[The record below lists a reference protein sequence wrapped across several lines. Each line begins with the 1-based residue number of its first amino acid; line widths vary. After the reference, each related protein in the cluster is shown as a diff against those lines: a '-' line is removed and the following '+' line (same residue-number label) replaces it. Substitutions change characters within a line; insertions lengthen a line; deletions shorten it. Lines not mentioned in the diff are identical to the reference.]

1 MSKGKPRT
9 KSEEAAAAE
18 ASAPAPE
25 APRAT
30 TLATAVPMTTVPAPT
45 PASVRIDAL
54 GGLKRTHT
62 CGELSAMDG
71 GRKTVIMGWVHRVRD
86 HGGVLFID
94 LRDRYGLTQVVARP
108 GETPA
113 PALERLREVGTEWVL
128 AVTGNVLT
136 RPIEAVNR
144 ALPTGEIEVAVQ
156 DVLVLSTSDTPPF
169 SVSEEGPEASE
180 DLRLKYRFLDLR
192 RERMQKNLAV
202 RHRIALATRQYLSQQ
217 DFLEIETPMLV
228 KPTPEGARDYV
239 VPSRVHPGKFYALPQ
254 SPQLY
259 KQTLMA
265 SGFDRYFQLAR
276 ALRDEDLRADRQ
288 PEHTQIDIEMS
299 FVREDDVFQLVEGL
313 MTHLWREALKV
324 EIQTP
329 FPRLTYQEA
338 MLRFGSDKPD
348 LRFGLELKDV
358 TAIAG
363 ESSARFLQDA
373 AKTEGHK
380 VMALAAVGRSN
391 LSRKDLDQLEDLA
404 KRAGAAGLS
413 WMKRT
418 ESGWEGGASRFFEGE
433 AGDKL
438 TSLLQAQNGDV
449 AFLTAGPWE
458 VACKGLGAV
467 RLELGRPAL
476 AQRKPEW
483 RFCWVHRFPLF
494 EKTEHGWTPMHHM
507 FTHPLESDLPYLESD
522 PARVRAELYDLVL
535 NGNELGSGS
544 VRIHRPELQE
554 RVMAVIGLTREQ
566 AYEKF
571 GFLLDAFRFGAP
583 PHGGIAIGLDRVVM
597 LVVGADS
604 LRDTIAFPK
613 TASATSL
620 MDGAPA
626 EVDQESLTE
635 LHLKLD
641 L

>member
-1 MSKGKPRT
+1 MTKAGKPHS
-9 KSEEAAAAE
+9 KEEVTPAAE
-18 ASAPAPE
+18 AEAARPPA
-25 APRAT
+25 
-30 TLATAVPMTTVPAPT
+30 LATAVPTTTVPAPV
-45 PASVRIDAL
+45 PSSVRIDAL
-54 GGLKRTHT
+54 GDLKRTHT
-62 CGELSAMDG
+62 CGELSGMDG
-71 GRKTVIMGWVHRVRD
+71 GRNTVLMGWVHRVRD

-94 LRDRYGLTQVVARP
+94 LRDRYGVTQVVARP

-113 PALERLREVGTEWVL
+113 AALERLREVGTEWVL
-128 AVTGNVLT
+128 AVSGKVAQ
-136 RPIEAVNR
+136 RPVEAVNR
-144 ALPTGEIEVAVQ
+144 ALPTGEIEVAVL

-202 RHRIALATRQYLSQQ
+202 RHRLALATRQYLSQQ

-299 FVREDDVFQLVEGL
+299 FVRENDVFTLVEGL

-324 EIQTP
+324 EVQTP

-363 ESSARFLQDA
+363 ESRARFLQDA

-380 VMALAAVGRSN
+380 IMALAAVGRAN
-391 LSRKDLDQLEDLA
+391 LSRKDLDGLEDMA
-404 KRAGAAGLS
+404 KRAGVAGLS
-413 WMKRT
+413 WMKRA
-418 ESGWEGGASRFFEGE
+418 ESGWDGGAARFFAGE
-433 AGDKL
+433 AGEKL
-438 TSLLQAQNGDV
+438 AQHLQAQNGDV

-458 VACKGLGAV
+458 TACKGLGAV

-494 EKTEHGWTPMHHM
+494 EKTETGWTPMHHM
-507 FTHPLESDLPYLESD
+507 FTHPLESDIPYLESD
-522 PARVRAELYDLVL
+522 PGRVRAELYDLVL

-626 EVDQESLTE
+626 EVDDESLRE

>member
-1 MSKGKPRT
+1 
-9 KSEEAAAAE
+9 
-18 ASAPAPE
+18 
-25 APRAT
+25 
-30 TLATAVPMTTVPAPT
+30 
-45 PASVRIDAL
+45 
-54 GGLKRTHT
+54 
-62 CGELSAMDG
+62 
-71 GRKTVIMGWVHRVRD
+71 
-86 HGGVLFID
+86 
-94 LRDRYGLTQVVARP
+94 
-108 GETPA
+108 
-113 PALERLREVGTEWVL
+113 
-128 AVTGNVLT
+128 
-136 RPIEAVNR
+136 
-144 ALPTGEIEVAVQ
+144 
-156 DVLVLSTSDTPPF
+156 
-169 SVSEEGPEASE
+169 
-180 DLRLKYRFLDLR
+180 
-192 RERMQKNLAV
+192 
-202 RHRIALATRQYLSQQ
+202 
-217 DFLEIETPMLV
+217 
-228 KPTPEGARDYV
+228 
-239 VPSRVHPGKFYALPQ
+239 
-254 SPQLY
+254 
-259 KQTLMA
+259 MA

-299 FVREDDVFQLVEGL
+299 FVRENDVFQLVEGL
-313 MTHLWREALKV
+313 MAHLWRDVLKV
-324 EIQTP
+324 EVTSP

-373 AKTEGHK
+373 AKTEGHRI
-380 VMALAAVGRSN
+380 MALAAVGRAN
-391 LSRKDLDQLEDLA
+391 LSRKDLDGLEDTA
-404 KRAGAAGLS
+404 KRAGVPGLS

-418 ESGWEGGASRFFEGE
+418 ESGWDGGASRFFAGE
-433 AGDKL
+433 AGEKL
-438 TSLLQAQNGDV
+438 AQHLQAQNGDV

-458 VACKGLGAV
+458 TSCKGLGAV

-483 RFCWVHRFPLF
+483 RFCWVHRFPMF
-494 EKTEHGWTPMHHM
+494 ERTESGGWTPMHHM
-507 FTHPLESDLPYLESD
+507 FTHPLETDLPYLESD
-522 PARVRAELYDLVL
+522 PGRVRAELYDLVL

-566 AYEKF
+566 AYDKF

-626 EVDQESLTE
+626 EVELESLQE